1 MISSAVSFKLLAA
14 AAALG
19 NVAIATA
26 VLPAEQAVAFLAAIS
41 FAQLFQPFAGFGLVT
56 RLVAVRDND
65 ELLRVKHR
73 QYFAVYAILV
83 AIASAFTSF
92 GQGATL
98 EIALFAAVLALHAI
112 EAERVRAGYGN
123 HSGIYV
129 QNVAVLLSSFTVLAF
144 GEFTILPSVLMAIA
158 YVGYLRQ
165 VPESG
170 SKEQHTQTLTPAWAD
185 VLKGLRAMSV
195 TQFYSAIVVLA
206 ALILIPEEALL
217 VTLVYR
223 SGLFFNWQLFYW
235 MRFGHKAALD
245 IYTDENVATN
255 KRLAR
260 LSLIAFVGAAVGA
273 LTVNLIG
280 PIHDLLDRFG
290 GVDLPYLAVL
300 IAAYGGVQFALSRT
314 FPFEA
319 TVVYRTDSRSDRN
332 YVAFWAAGIV
342 AVAVVSQLVPNA
354 LALLVAVEVCRVG
367 FRLVSHQQFKT
378 LENYGQAIPA

>member
-26 VLPAEQAVAFLAAIS
+26 VLPAGQAVAFLAAIS

-56 RLVAVRDND
+56 RIVAIRDD
-65 ELLRVKHR
+65 EELLKVRHR
-73 QYFAVYAILV
+73 HYFFLYAVIV
-83 AIASAFTSF
+83 AIASAFTSL
-92 GQGATL
+92 GQGATW
-98 EIALFAAVLALHAI
+98 EIAVFAGLLALHAV
-112 EAERVRAGYGN
+112 ESERVRAGYGN

-129 QNVAVLLSSFTVLAF
+129 QNATVLLGSLSVLAL
-144 GEFTILPSVLMAIA
+144 GEFTVVPGVLIGLA
-158 YVGYLRQ
+158 YLGYLSK
-165 VPESG
+165 VPEAQS
-170 SKEQHTQTLTPAWAD
+170 SRETTTKMTPTWAD
-185 VLKGLRAMSV
+185 ALKGLRAMSV

-206 ALILIPEEALL
+206 ALILAPEEALI

-260 LSLIAFVGAAVGA
+260 LSFLAFAGASIGA
-273 LTVNLIG
+273 LLVNVVPPLR
-280 PIHDLLDRFG
+280 DLLERFDQ
-290 GVDLPYLAVL
+290 VDLPYLAIL

-319 TVVYRTDSRSDRN
+319 TVVYRTGTRPDRN
-332 YVAFWAAGIV
+332 YVAFWALGIASV
-342 AVAVVSQLVPNA
+342 AVISQIVPNA
-354 LALLVAVEVCRVG
+354 VALLIAVEVCRVG
-367 FRLVSHQQFKT
+367 FRVLSYRQFTT
-378 LENYGQAIPA
+378 LDLAPDTVPA